1 MAGSL
6 GALLGDSRWGEGRP
20 KPVAQC
26 GAQRPSARQ
35 QAEMDQLWYGKV
47 VSELA
52 PPPHTAK
59 SLFWSS
65 IGSVRYPLPEF
76 AHIRPLVHHQRKKKS
91 SLCSHPSGGCARN
104 KIHGSEAGKRLVVDP
119 TGWGPL
125 WHQRHPVGYHPPPPP
140 PPSEG
145 GGGRTLRFSSACSP
159 GQTRDLHGII
169 VCLRGGS

>member
-1 MAGSL
+1 MGTADGGRADPSQWPSAGHN
-6 GALLGDSRWGEGRP
+6 GPALVSRP
-20 KPVAQC
+20 KWINFGTGRLSQ
-26 GAQRPSARQ
+26 S
-35 QAEMDQLWYGKV
+35 
-47 VSELA
+47 S